1 MLHQVDLLHLELGFG
16 IPITTVYG
24 NAPSEVA
31 TCSHFWPQVHIW
43 TKMDKSN
50 LSPEFDGHA
59 GEPEDKASWLVEDW
73 AKYKPGYT
81 CNSCHTNNTSSWA
94 NIHYS
99 IVCRG
104 TVHVLIVLQMRRAP
118 VMSSF
123 LLGLTKA
130 CWLAVRCTL
139 VGCACIVCCF
149 AVLANWMRIDEHLQ
163 QSCDVC
169 TLI

>member
-99 IVCRG
+99 IVCRLSLYL
-104 TVHVLIVLQMRRAP
+104 HREKELL
-118 VMSSF
+118 SSTSF
-123 LLGLTKA
+123 GQSNQYSTQRCQLLL
-130 CWLAVRCTL
+130 
-139 VGCACIVCCF
+139 
-149 AVLANWMRIDEHLQ
+149 
-163 QSCDVC
+163 
-169 TLI
+169 